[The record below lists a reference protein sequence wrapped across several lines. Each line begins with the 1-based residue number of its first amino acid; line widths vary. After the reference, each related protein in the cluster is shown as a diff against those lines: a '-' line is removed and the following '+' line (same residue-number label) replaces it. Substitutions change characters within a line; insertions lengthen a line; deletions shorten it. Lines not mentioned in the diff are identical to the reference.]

1 MVKGKLED
9 ELEAISKV
17 SSEQQREALL
27 ELTNSAI
34 SWLDDEVDPTCEI
47 GRFLYFLPMKTQN
60 HSDFF
65 F

>member
-34 SWLDDEVDPTCEI
+34 SWLDDEVDPTCEMRD
-47 GRFLYFLPMKTQN
+47 GAL
-60 HSDFF
+60 FF
-65 F
+65 